1 MRSNQLSYPAIVSR
15 LRENAFFFSYFL
27 FLLFFRPPPP
37 AKFRIATGKTPRCL
51 GQSIAFTTGRLHIFF
66 GKNMP
71 QSFVVRNKV
80 PILAA
85 DNRKT
90 MERQKI
96 HLQYSLN
103 ATSKTLLWNAIS
115 TPSGLEDWFA
125 DRVQSDDKTVTFYW
139 GKTES
144 RSATIIAVRAYS
156 FIRFRWTDGESDREY
171 FELKMTNSEL
181 TNDFTLEITDFADA
195 DEVDDSC
202 ELWNSEVET
211 LRRKCGF

>member
-1 MRSNQLSYPAIVSR
+1 MRLYFSLKWRVAAKIVH
-15 LRENAFFFSYFL
+15 FFSIWHFDVAKSI
-27 FLLFFRPPPP
+27 LLAR
-37 AKFRIATGKTPRCL
+37 KN
-51 GQSIAFTTGRLHIFF
+51 RLLTRHYIFF
-66 GKNMP
+66 VKNMSMP
-71 QSFVVRNKV
+71 FVIRNKV
-80 PILAA
+80 SILAA
-85 DNRKT
+85 DNKKT
-90 MERQKI
+90 MERQRI

-144 RSATIIAVRAYS
+144 RSAIIIAVRAYS
-156 FIRFRWTDGESDREY
+156 FIRFRWTDGNNDREY
-171 FELKMTNSEL
+171 FEIRMTNSEL

-195 DEVDDSC
+195 DDVDDSC

>member
-1 MRSNQLSYPAIVSR
+1 
-15 LRENAFFFSYFL
+15 
-27 FLLFFRPPPP
+27 
-37 AKFRIATGKTPRCL
+37 
-51 GQSIAFTTGRLHIFF
+51 
-66 GKNMP
+66 
-71 QSFVVRNKV
+71 
-80 PILAA
+80 
-85 DNRKT
+85 

-125 DRVQSDDKTVTFYW
+125 DRVQSDNKTVTFYW

-144 RSATIIAVRAYS
+144 RSASIIAMRVYS
-156 FIRFRWTDGESDREY
+156 FIRFRWLDGDNDREY
-171 FELKMTNSEL
+171 FEIRMTNSEL

-202 ELWNSEVET
+202 ELW
-211 LRRKCGF
+211 

>member
-1 MRSNQLSYPAIVSR
+1 
-15 LRENAFFFSYFL
+15 
-27 FLLFFRPPPP
+27 
-37 AKFRIATGKTPRCL
+37 
-51 GQSIAFTTGRLHIFF
+51 
-66 GKNMP
+66 MP

-125 DRVQSDDKTVTFYW
+125 DRVQSDNKTVTFYW

-144 RSATIIAVRAYS
+144 RSASIIAMRVYS
-156 FIRFRWTDGESDREY
+156 FIRFRWLDGDNDREY
-171 FELKMTNSEL
+171 FEIRMTNSEL